1 MKASLAVLKEEI
13 EQVFGSALSQEIE
26 MVLNAMSVNL
36 KNNFSQLK
44 DHLNKLEKKII
55 DAIESREKKDIDDLK
70 KLVETK
76 ELQILELTE
85 KIGESKG
92 QNNGQQN
99 IN

>member
-44 DHLNKLEKKII
+44 NHLNKLEKKII